1 MSPAT
6 MQALDRP
13 VVRVAAEVLPA
24 RMSRPA
30 NRFTT
35 VNLADD
41 RVAFAVGTAAELGI
55 LTGLLNAERVTG
67 FRRGQEAAEAE
78 QARRPRRIRD
88 VVLAP
93 GSQPI
98 SGGIL
103 APGVQ
108 PR

>member
-1 MSPAT
+1 MSVNYARNFRA
-6 MQALDRP
+6 QRASSDRSSTE
-13 VVRVAAEVLPA
+13 RVA
-24 RMSRPA
+24 
-30 NRFTT
+30 
-35 VNLADD
+35 
-41 RVAFAVGTAAELGI
+41 
-55 LTGLLNAERVTG
+55 G

-88 VVLAP
+88 DVLAP
-93 GSQPI
+93 GSQPV